1 MTGTLTIKYRK
12 PTPLLTDLRIE
23 ARCLGWSGRKIR
35 TWGAMYNGDVLTAE
49 AEGIF
54 IAVRPEMM
62 LAIAEDHEDVADP
75 DIVAAIRSE
84 TTQALMDRDA
94 YRTAKAANAAAAR
107 AATGAEPG
115 DA

>member
-1 MTGTLTIKYRK
+1 
-12 PTPLLTDLRIE
+12 LLTDIRIE

-35 TWGAMYNGDVLTAE
+35 TWGGMYNGNVLTAE
-49 AEGIF
+49 AEGVF

-62 LAIAEDHEDVADP
+62 LAIAEGNEDVADP

-84 TTQALMDRDA
+84 TIQALKDRDA
-94 YRTAKAANAAAAR
+94 YRAAKAAKAE

-115 DA
+115 DSCPG

>member
-1 MTGTLTIKYRK
+1 
-12 PTPLLTDLRIE
+12 
-23 ARCLGWSGRKIR
+23 
-35 TWGAMYNGDVLTAE
+35 VLTAE

-62 LAIAEDHEDVADP
+62 LAIAEGHEDVADP

-84 TTQALMDRDA
+84 TTQALKDRDA
-94 YRTAKAANAAAAR
+94 YRAAKAEAAKAEAATAAR
-107 AATGAEPG
+107 TEAATGTEPG